1 MVTSLRIW
9 SFSGPSCSK
18 RAELKHGFRTD
29 SFDGAHAWYFLP
41 HHHID
46 LSGAGVLGWLYTC
59 RPGLLHGVG
68 TYAGDMKLVN
78 PGSGLLDISN
88 NQEPRIGGYGCLVTM
103 LVPMCVGPPG
113 LGLRGLISAVFS
125 EIRKDKSKAGHY
137 M

>member
-1 MVTSLRIW
+1 MSNNGISIIPETLCDCYRLRV
-9 SFSGPSCSK
+9 
-18 RAELKHGFRTD
+18 L
-29 SFDGAHAWYFLP
+29 
-41 HHHID
+41 D
-46 LSGAGVLGWLYTC
+46 LSFNYIKILPA
-59 RPGLLHGVG
+59 
-68 TYAGDMKLVN
+68 AFQDMRNLV
-78 PGSGLLDISN
+78 SLDISN